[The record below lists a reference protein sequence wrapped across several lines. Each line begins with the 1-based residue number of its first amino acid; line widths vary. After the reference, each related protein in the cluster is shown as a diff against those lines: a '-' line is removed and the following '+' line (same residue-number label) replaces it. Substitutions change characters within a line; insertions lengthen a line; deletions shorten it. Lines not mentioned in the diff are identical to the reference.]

1 MIVLA
6 RAKQR
11 TYGVIALALGLQRQD
26 KLHQIIVHVRQ
37 RIKDVR
43 HMGWGPPFS
52 NHPKSVSGPIIKLQC
67 QLKWMSRIKD
77 PIYLS
82 LAEKKDK

>member
-1 MIVLA
+1 
-6 RAKQR
+6 
-11 TYGVIALALGLQRQD
+11 
-26 KLHQIIVHVRQ
+26 
-37 RIKDVR
+37 
-43 HMGWGPPFS
+43 MGWGPPFS

-82 LAEKKDK
+82 LAEKKTFPEKESFISFSLEIVFFCRFNK